1 MSRPRRIPSTRRT
14 PPSTPGAGEPH
25 VPDVMR
31 RFIRLTN
38 ALSKKLENRAH
49 LVGNRPAYWSWPGLV
64 RGPLA
69 RRLVP
74 WASRPSGTRNK
85 GVDARIKSVHVAGAK
100 TAPGQSGRARPR
112 EKKRSRLGR
121 HLTEKPNDPT
131 V

>member
-31 RFIRLTN
+31 RFIRLTK

-49 LVGNRPAYWSWPGLV
+49 LVGNRPAYFVLAGLGPWTFSPPTGSV
-64 RGPLA
+64 GIQAFEYPKQRRGCTDQVGA
-69 RRLVP
+69 RCWR
-74 WASRPSGTRNK
+74 
-85 GVDARIKSVHVAGAK
+85 K

-112 EKKRSRLGR
+112 EQKKGEARAVSDR
-121 HLTEKPNDPT
+121 KA
-131 V
+131 